1 MLARLAKNPNDY
13 TEISDENSAIA
24 LLNELLILEK
34 FMQNPTPSKEWFSMI
49 IYSDHGSH
57 FIVAVKFDG
66 FKNRIDNGHA
76 IQCYPKS
83 KFGRQ
88 DVQREVSRSYSSVV
102 GSSDITQYWLPSP
115 KAYN

>member
-1 MLARLAKNPNDY
+1 MLARLAKHPNDY

-49 IYSDHGSH
+49 IYSDHVTH
-57 FIVAVKFDG
+57 LIVAVKFDG
-66 FKNRIDNGHA
+66 FQNATDNGHA

-83 KFGRQ
+83 KFGRY
-88 DVQREVSRSYSSVV
+88 DVQREVAKSYSSVI
-102 GSSDITQYWLPSP
+102 GSSDLTQY
-115 KAYN
+115 